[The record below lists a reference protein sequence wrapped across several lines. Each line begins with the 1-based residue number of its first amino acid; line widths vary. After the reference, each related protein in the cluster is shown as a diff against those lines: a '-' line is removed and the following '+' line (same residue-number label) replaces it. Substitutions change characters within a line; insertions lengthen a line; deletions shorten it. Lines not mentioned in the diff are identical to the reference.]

1 MMTVSLTHIP
11 LPVRS
16 LATLAVLLGTAVT
29 APPVLWHLAG
39 HSEALP
45 ARPIGAAPAQ
55 ATVEVAPA
63 DLGPVLTLA
72 PFGSVTAPPS
82 EPAGPVG
89 ETTLDLVLHGVV
101 LRSDPA
107 RSMAFIG
114 TNGTNEGY
122 RLGDEVAGAAKLIE
136 VAARHVVLEVAGE
149 LQTLSFPGGE
159 DATDP
164 AFEQPSEGLG
174 RLQALVAAQTAGAE
188 TADAPENDQADSG
201 SETPQDYIDMWR
213 ERIRQNPAEVLDSI
227 GLIPTDKGYRVA
239 DDHDS
244 GIDRAGLLAG
254 DLVTRVNGQ
263 TVGDVD
269 SDRRLYDE
277 VAASGLAQI
286 EIERDGR
293 LISMSFPLR

>member
-1 MMTVSLTHIP
+1 MGVSLTHFP

-39 HSEALP
+39 YSEALP
-45 ARPIGAAPAQ
+45 ARAAPTAP
-55 ATVEVAPA
+55 APDTSEIAPA
-63 DLGPVLTLA
+63 DLGPILA
-72 PFGSVTAPPS
+72 LGPFGNVSAPPP
-82 EPAGPVG
+82 EPTGPVG

-101 LRSDPA
+101 VRDDPA
-107 RSMAFIG
+107 RSIAFIG

-122 RLGDEVAGAAKLIE
+122 RPGEDVAGAATLIE
-136 VAARHVVLEVAGE
+136 VASSHVVLDVGGE
-149 LQTLSFPGGE
+149 LQTLSFPGTEGPA
-159 DATDP
+159 DAP
-164 AFEQPSEGLG
+164 PEQDLAGLG
-174 RLQALVAAQTAGAE
+174 RLQALVASQTAGAE
-188 TADAPENDQADSG
+188 TADAPEDDQDSG
-201 SETPQDYIDMWR
+201 PETPQDYIDMWR

-227 GLIPTDKGYRVA
+227 GLIPTDEGYRIA

-244 GIDRAGLLAG
+244 GVGRAGLLAG